1 MDLIWIMYFCLTLVL
16 AQDDKVTGSK
26 GTVNDNLIA
35 PAQDTTTVREPEP
48 ERSCTAEILAAFWG
62 SVGMFI
68 LLAGAAVIMYR
79 NRMLTSIGK
88 RRKKGLDTL
97 FDDTSSPMRPP
108 SRAHRESMLSGYAD
122 VMSID
127 TACHYRRVSRS
138 LGSINFRTFRAST
151 VKGST
156 LYNTKRSKM
165 STNAAVDI
173 TISVE
178 PPQFKIYDQQSYWLG
193 TETDFEDVYKSS
205 PKKRATLRRYYAGL
219 QEDTRTDKDEEDTAS
234 EEPRG
239 ATGTQT
245 HCASR
250 DVRSKFLYISPVFN
264 EKNAES
270 KT

>member
-1 MDLIWIMYFCLTLVL
+1 
-16 AQDDKVTGSK
+16 
-26 GTVNDNLIA
+26 
-35 PAQDTTTVREPEP
+35 
-48 ERSCTAEILAAFWG
+48 
-62 SVGMFI
+62 
-68 LLAGAAVIMYR
+68 
-79 NRMLTSIGK
+79 MLTSFGK

-122 VMSID
+122 GMSID
-127 TACHYRRVSRS
+127 TAYHYRRVSRS

-165 STNAAVDI
+165 SPKAAVDI

-178 PPQFKIYDQQSYWLG
+178 PQEFKIYDQQSYWLG
-193 TETDFEDVYKSS
+193 TETDFEDVYKRS
-205 PKKRATLRRYYAGL
+205 PKKRETPRRYYAGL
-219 QEDTRTDKDEEDTAS
+219 QEEAAVYPDTRTDKDEEDTAS

-264 EKNAES
+264 EKYAES